1 MGRLEN
7 KTAVITGA
15 ATGIGQATAEIFAN
29 EGARVMIGD
38 INEDQMKDTVE
49 AIRQN
54 GGQADAFHLDVSDE
68 NSVKAFADQIKEAC
82 GTIDILF
89 NNAGVDQE
97 GGKVHEYP
105 VDLFDR
111 IISVDLR
118 GTFLCSKYLIP
129 LMLEK
134 GGSII
139 NTSSMSGRGP

>member
-68 NSVKAFADQIKEAC
+68 NSVKAFADQIKDAAE
-82 GTIDILF
+82 
-89 NNAGVDQE
+89 
-97 GGKVHEYP
+97 
-105 VDLFDR
+105 R
-111 IISVDLR
+111 
-118 GTFLCSKYLIP
+118 LIFCLIMP
-129 LMLEK
+129 ALIRKAERCTNIRLTCLTAL
-134 GGSII
+134 SLSTCAAHSFAANI
-139 NTSSMSGRGP
+139 